1 MQPETEYRARA
12 AYCVRVSE
20 TAKNAAHR
28 VALLQQAQTLLRMAD
43 EAARIEQLLQG
54 EERMASS
61 SVRVGVRGP
70 LACSPLLPAPAP
82 VR

>member
-1 MQPETEYRARA
+1 MQQETEYRARA

-43 EAARIEQLLQG
+43 QSARMEQIIEP
-54 EERMASS
+54 EDRMAS
-61 SVRVGVRGP
+61 
-70 LACSPLLPAPAP
+70 
-82 VR
+82 